1 MYSWEKL
8 CQGFLWKASS
18 GSNTRYLGCMGPYL
32 CIGSE
37 HPVLQVL
44 PTSVQEYGSISDI
57 RPPPPASTEETYL
70 VEDTVNQPLLHLG
83 QE

>member
-1 MYSWEKL
+1 MYSWEEP

-18 GSNTRYLGCMGPYL
+18 GSNSRCLGCMGPHL

-44 PTSVQEYGSISDI
+44 PTSVQECGSISDI
-57 RPPPPASTEETYL
+57 PPPASTEETYL
-70 VEDTVNQPLLHLG
+70 VEETVNQPLLHLG